1 MFLMFVQFSL
11 CQATFIIL
19 LTASILVTAKQYMGG
34 LHIHQFTKRQ
44 RGRQRKR
51 QIQAICWWVRP
62 KYTKREVIWA
72 MPERKHFVSGS
83 GPLEVNTKITLKVPN
98 VQKNIHF
105 CHQFFSRR
113 PNWLHCWRRCALR
126 RDGHLLLDPL
136 DLHVGSHS
144 SQFREWKNFLWK
156 LACCFDDTV
165 VKSENE
171 TDFYKRVAFNTLMTQ
186 GEKQSCGWGWQRS
199 RSPRS
204 CSSGRRSGEYQVV
217 FLVSLFSVFVLFE
230 LFLFSLSG
238 TTNITSGFASHST
251 FKQSSSTYPGFKWSD
266 WR

>member
-1 MFLMFVQFSL
+1 MYSNLLILITIHWLPFTIQDNAPSSDHILQVKPFYRPSQTMKEESLAQPVFCMVKTRSRPNVSHAYAMFLMFVQFSL

-113 PNWLHCWRRCALR
+113 PN
-126 RDGHLLLDPL
+126 
-136 DLHVGSHS
+136 
-144 SQFREWKNFLWK
+144 
-156 LACCFDDTV
+156 
-165 VKSENE
+165 
-171 TDFYKRVAFNTLMTQ
+171 
-186 GEKQSCGWGWQRS
+186 
-199 RSPRS
+199 
-204 CSSGRRSGEYQVV
+204 
-217 FLVSLFSVFVLFE
+217 
-230 LFLFSLSG
+230 
-238 TTNITSGFASHST
+238 
-251 FKQSSSTYPGFKWSD
+251 
-266 WR
+266 